1 MIKLSG
7 CKPEPLAH
15 YLKALGVLRLVV
27 EQELDPQAKGYWHDH
42 SFFLDTNITEQ
53 QLLDFFLNEY
63 RPTPIISPW
72 NGGSGFYEET
82 GNKRKILNN
91 IVNSTH
97 QRFLDYRESIKTG
110 DAVIGKLGLTK
121 ELIQKDKT
129 KKRDLV
135 IKLREELSDLALA
148 WLDTAACLTGDELK
162 HAPLLGTGG
171 NDGNLEFS
179 KVFMEQIQTVLDCAT
194 GKPTAIATDLLQA
207 ALFDKTISQLKF
219 SGASGQFN
227 PWADGGYN
235 AAPGFDGDS
244 RTNPW
249 DYILMLKGSLL
260 FVSGVTRKH
269 ENQKGEFVY
278 PFTVRPA
285 KSGYG
290 SATDTDADRGELWT
304 PLWEQPAA
312 LAELK
317 MLFSEGR
324 VKVQRK
330 FGSSQTA
337 RTARDAVDF
346 ALALSQ
352 QGTRR
357 WITEFVRYS
366 FQERNGKMY
375 LAVPLGRFQ
384 PKTNPQADLLG
395 EIDRYRENLRRVA
408 QGKNCPSSIQQVYR
422 QLERIIIEF
431 ASGKR
436 GLLDVLIALGA
447 IEKALSRSRSSL
459 WDENFS
465 RYSIQPLYP
474 LSSKWVIACNDN
486 SAEFR
491 LALSLASWQNIT
503 SRQLRQR
510 LGYVRLGKWL
520 PPIEEDRVTTWQQG
534 SLEQNLVRWLQR
546 ESIEENRQ
554 LKDRDAKEEN
564 IEKKEQ
570 NRFTYFANLADIN
583 QWILGDIK
591 EERVEAIARGL
602 ALAQIDWKCTQEI
615 SRTDGDSLDL
625 CRSPFY
631 ILEGKDKSFLDT
643 LIKELAI
650 PAEGAVD
657 FHQLAVV
664 LAKYDFNSLLHGIF
678 LAKKEIAGGRFKL
691 SRALAGFIEAKNV
704 ETVASGG
711 VKNDRVNPSADAKKG
726 GGNIPY
732 HKDEYTA
739 EEITAYFSL
748 DLRQICGYRLDPEV
762 EDLLIAIA
770 LYKILA
776 FLDTGLRLR
785 TSCDL
790 ECVSAPIVKRPN
802 DFQLPTLDELTKLL
816 PALVKKCSS
825 VFANPAI
832 TEVEYDAVPKED
844 KNNKPQ
850 PKNEEVTEQGENE

>member
-1 MIKLSG
+1 MIKLFG
-7 CKPEPLAH
+7 CKPEPLAY

-27 EQELDPQAKGYWHDH
+27 EQGLDPKAKGYWHDN
-42 SFFLDTNITEQ
+42 SFILDTSITAE

-63 RPTPIISPW
+63 APTPIISPW

-97 QRFLDYRESIKTG
+97 ERFADYRESIETG
-110 DAVIGKLGLTK
+110 DRVIRELGVTK
-121 ELIQKDKT
+121 EQIQKDKT
-129 KKRDLV
+129 KKLTLV
-135 IKLREELSDLALA
+135 TKLREELSDLALA

-179 KVFMEQIQTVLDCAT
+179 KVFMEQLQTVIDCTT
-194 GKPTAIATDLLQA
+194 GAANSIATDLLQA

-227 PWADGGYN
+227 PWASGGYN
-235 AAPGFDGDS
+235 AAPGFEGDS

-249 DYILMLKGSLL
+249 DYILMLEGSLL

-285 KSGYG
+285 KSGYD

-304 PLWEQPAA
+304 PLWGQPAA

-330 FGSSQTA
+330 FGSSQTS

-357 WITEFVRYS
+357 GITEFVRYG
-366 FQERNGKMY
+366 FQERNGLSY
-375 LAVPLGRFQ
+375 LAVPLGRFK
-384 PKTNPQADLLG
+384 PRINPQADLLG

-408 QGKNCPSSIQQVYR
+408 QSKNCPSSIRQVYR
-422 QLERIIIEF
+422 QLDKTIIEF

-447 IEKALSRSRSSL
+447 IEKVLSKSRSSL

-465 RYSIQPLYP
+465 RYNIQPLFL
-474 LSSKWVIACNDN
+474 LSAKWVSECDDR

-491 LALSLASWQNIT
+491 LALSLSSRKHTTSRQHIT

-510 LGYVRLGKWL
+510 LVYVRLGKWL
-520 PPIEEDRVTTWQQG
+520 PLEQEDRVTTWQQG
-534 SLEQNLVRWLQR
+534 SLRKNLVRWLQR
-546 ESIEENRQ
+546 ESIEEDRQ
-554 LKDRDAKEEN
+554 LKDSEAKEEN
-564 IEKKEQ
+564 IKEKNQ
-570 NRFTYFANLADIN
+570 FIYFANLSDIN
-583 QWILGDIK
+583 QWILGDID

-602 ALAQIDWKCTQEI
+602 ALTKIDWKCTQKINQTNI
-615 SRTDGDSLDL
+615 SKFDFIPISYGILKLVHHRKIESRELTLKKEPSLPPLLTAGDSF
-625 CRSPFY
+625 RA
-631 ILEGKDKSFLDT
+631 T
-643 LIKELAI
+643 QLAI
-650 PAEGAVD
+650 RRLKISGLPP
-657 FHQLAVV
+657 L
-664 LAKYDFNSLLHGIF
+664 
-678 LAKKEIAGGRFKL
+678 IANPIDEPQIERIAA
-691 SRALAGFIEAKNV
+691 ALAFPINSV
-704 ETVASGG
+704 SI
-711 VKNDRVNPSADAKKG
+711 DR
-726 GGNIPY
+726 
-732 HKDEYTA
+732 
-739 EEITAYFSL
+739 
-748 DLRQICGYRLDPEV
+748 
-762 EDLLIAIA
+762 LIR
-770 LYKILA
+770 K
-776 FLDTGLRLR
+776 FCHQ
-785 TSCDL
+785 S
-790 ECVSAPIVKRPN
+790 K
-802 DFQLPTLDELTKLL
+802 
-816 PALVKKCSS
+816 
-825 VFANPAI
+825 
-832 TEVEYDAVPKED
+832 
-844 KNNKPQ
+844 
-850 PKNEEVTEQGENE
+850 

>member
-1 MIKLSG
+1 MIKLRG

-27 EQELDPQAKGYWHDH
+27 EQQGGDPQAKGYWHDNC
-42 SFFLDTNITEQ
+42 FVLDTSITKE

-63 RPTPIISPW
+63 QPTPIISPW
-72 NGGSGFYEET
+72 NGGSGFYEQT

-91 IVNSTH
+91 ITNSTH
-97 QRFLDYRESIKTG
+97 ERFLRYRESIETG
-110 DAVIGKLGLTK
+110 DRVIHELGITK

-129 KKRDLV
+129 KKPILV
-135 IKLREELSDLALA
+135 TKLREELSDLALA

-194 GKPTAIATDLLQA
+194 GEPMTIATNLLKV
-207 ALFDKTISQLKF
+207 ALFDDVISQLKF

-227 PWADGGYN
+227 PWAGGGYN

-249 DYILMLKGSLL
+249 DYILMLEGSLL
-260 FVSGVTRKH
+260 FVSGVTRKY

-278 PFTVRPA
+278 PFTVRPS

-304 PLWEQPAA
+304 PLWGQPAA

-357 WITEFVRYS
+357 GITEFVRYG
-366 FQERNGKMY
+366 FQERNGLSY
-375 LAVPLGRFQ
+375 LAVPLGRFK
-384 PKTNPQADLLG
+384 PRTDPQADLLG

-422 QLERIIIEF
+422 QLDKTIIEF

-436 GLLDVLIALGA
+436 ALLDVLIALGA

-465 RYSIQPLYP
+465 RYSIQPLFP

-486 SAEFR
+486 SVEFR
-491 LALSLASWQNIT
+491 LALSLASRQNVT

-520 PPIEEDRVTTWQQG
+520 PPIEDDRVTTWQQG
-534 SLEQNLVRWLQR
+534 SLRQNLVRWLQR
-546 ESIEENRQ
+546 ERIEEDRQ
-554 LKDRDAKEEN
+554 LKDSEAKGKN
-564 IEKKEQ
+564 IETK
-570 NRFTYFANLADIN
+570 NSFTYFANLADIN
-583 QWILGDIK
+583 QWILGEVK
-591 EERVEAIARGL
+591 EERVEVIARGL
-602 ALAQIDWKCTQEI
+602 ALTQIDWKCTQKIRQSDGASHFLLFWQLIISEQAKLRAAAIEI
-615 SRTDGDSLDL
+615 IFYLGIFKSEMFSSSDFVPITYGLLKLVHHRKIESREIKLKKEGAEKEGLKKEPSLLPLLAAGDSFRATQLAIRRLKISGLPPLIANPISIDNL
-625 CRSPFY
+625 QIERIAAALAFPISNYSIDQLIYKFCHQPEQES
-631 ILEGKDKSFLDT
+631 EDKS
-643 LIKELAI
+643 
-650 PAEGAVD
+650 
-657 FHQLAVV
+657 
-664 LAKYDFNSLLHGIF
+664 
-678 LAKKEIAGGRFKL
+678 
-691 SRALAGFIEAKNV
+691 
-704 ETVASGG
+704 
-711 VKNDRVNPSADAKKG
+711 
-726 GGNIPY
+726 
-732 HKDEYTA
+732 
-739 EEITAYFSL
+739 
-748 DLRQICGYRLDPEV
+748 
-762 EDLLIAIA
+762 
-770 LYKILA
+770 
-776 FLDTGLRLR
+776 
-785 TSCDL
+785 
-790 ECVSAPIVKRPN
+790 
-802 DFQLPTLDELTKLL
+802 
-816 PALVKKCSS
+816 
-825 VFANPAI
+825 
-832 TEVEYDAVPKED
+832 
-844 KNNKPQ
+844 
-850 PKNEEVTEQGENE
+850 